1 MQCKNKLFKLKKVN
15 IMDFASM
22 GNIDAQA
29 EIEKLGEH
37 ISDDTKNVTIRV
49 SETYTQ
55 LLGIFAERIGLSR
68 QAFMSSIVEELASK
82 AVAEYLIGYTG
93 TFSPYGMDRIKAKEF
108 FARTTPPD
116 YLKDDF
122 ERFIQEVQD
131 YITDFDL
138 FLEATKKLPNDN
150 PAKIEYRKKMRRMTL
165 ERFPDAV
172 FSDEIEE
179 GVNE

>member
-1 MQCKNKLFKLKKVN
+1 
-15 IMDFASM
+15 MDFASM

-29 EIEKLGEH
+29 EIEVGRTYQRRYQKCHYSGKWNLH
-37 ISDDTKNVTIRV
+37 ATIRH
-49 SETYTQ
+49 
-55 LLGIFAERIGLSR
+55 FAERDGLSR

-172 FSDEIEE
+172 FSGEIEE